1 MDRKTAQEGADSE
14 PAFGPR
20 DGEMAIEPDPAEVEA
35 DARLVFIGHVCS
47 PWKERAECPRNM
59 RAARET
65 GRPARIAIA
74 GAYRPGLADLA
85 GFSHAVVFTWLDRS
99 PRNLIVQKP
108 RHADRAKGV
117 FALRSPARPNP
128 IGLHVVQLLG
138 LDAAAGLL
146 EIDAID
152 VLDGTPVLD
161 LKPYLPSIDAF
172 PGATGPGKD

>member
-20 DGEMAIEPDPAEVEA
+20 DGEMAIEPDPAKAPA
-35 DARLVFIGHVCS
+35 DAGLIFIGRVAS
-47 PWKERAECPRNM
+47 PWTERTECPKNM
-59 RAARET
+59 RAAREI
-65 GRPARIAIA
+65 GRPARIAIDA
-74 GAYRPGLADLA
+74 PYRPGLADLA
-85 GFSHAVVFTWLDRS
+85 GCSHVVRLTWLDRS